1 MKYIKYMINKDLLFF
16 LKKFILFC
24 LVLTGMSLI
33 LYGSV
38 LKGVY
43 LKIFPVQFVLVA
55 GVTFL
60 SHLRLM
66 KSFDQNIRK
75 FSTTFLSTMSVKLF
89 IYMVFI
95 IICLLVDRTQ
105 AVNFVL
111 TFLALYLCFTTFEV
125 IEISDFLKK
134 NQKSSN

>member
-1 MKYIKYMINKDLLFF
+1 MMNKDLLFF

-43 LKIFPVQFVLVA
+43 LKIFPVQFALVA

-75 FSTTFLSTMSVKLF
+75 FSTTFLSTMSLKLF

>member
-1 MKYIKYMINKDLLFF
+1 MINKDLRFF
-16 LKKFILFC
+16 LKKFLLFC
-24 LVLTGMSLI
+24 LVLTGMSL
-33 LYGSV
+33 LLFDTV
-38 LKGVY
+38 LKEMY
-43 LKIFPVQFVLVA
+43 LKIFPVQFALVA
-55 GVTFL
+55 AVTFL

-95 IICLLVDRTQ
+95 IICLLIDRSH

-111 TFLALYLCFTTFEV
+111 TFLILYLCFTTFEV

-134 NQKSSN
+134 NQKSSNY